1 MDASQYSTNGIN
13 SSATGTG
20 GSYPSPPPAV
30 TPHQLSQHNSQQN
43 SPMPHHTLPPL
54 QPHPSAA
61 MNQMYG
67 SNPHTPRTPAT
78 PNTPTS
84 NAGGNTNG
92 NSMASYP
99 NQAAHAGRG
108 APYQMQANYPPP
120 PQGYATSSG
129 MMPQSTMAHSHPQPI
144 APAPIGGRVPPNLRP
159 MPPGGVMPQ
168 PGVQSPYGP
177 GGMMQQSLPDG
188 DQPTHVVGS
197 QGRRGILPSA
207 PGRPTAPQAGSG
219 TAKSTVIPQKDADG
233 KFPCPH
239 CTKTYLHAKHLKRH
253 LLRHTGDR
261 PYMCVLC
268 RDTFSRSDILK
279 RHFQKCSIRRGN
291 PSGAT
296 HLSHP
301 QAHVKKNAAAQQKA
315 AAVGQDNGDL
325 NHLNGMN
332 NMSADGIV
340 QPFGMMPQ
348 VPEGMANLANDQNQ
362 LSRASSLN
370 RMENGNGQDRRGIP
384 GMPGNP
390 RGGNFEQ
397 GYGGDVQNPMQPG
410 LNQQLPNYN
419 MPPGQNGMPICS
431 LLTQI
436 GVKLEPNPDV
446 SRTEAFPGVK
456 PTEATFTSWGLPA
469 SVPDPFSYI
478 SNQILNF
485 FYPDGSSI
493 THETAGLNLTF
504 SPDNIKDFLEKYT
517 HFHVHFPILH
527 IATFNVA
534 HSYTGLLAGMCC
546 IGACYS
552 DRVSADHVR
561 QMMDFLR
568 SALIRDIQFM
578 SEAFGIPHA
587 GVERTVFDQRA
598 TEELQAAMLMQ
609 IVFLWHGTPTQR
621 QTGFQSFPV
630 VLDRARKL
638 GLLQVSTGA
647 PLVSSLH
654 QSNFSPHNFDVSTF
668 NWDMWVAQE
677 KRIRLMH
684 IIFLCHAALELYFN
698 LDSHLDS
705 FDMQIPLP
713 SDDAAWDS
721 RTSRECEVALGL
733 HGPLLARESNMDGTQ
748 RSTQPIMAQVLR
760 TLFHSSYQVQPGST
774 NLYGKFI
781 LIHGILSSM
790 RKVQLTGNAS
800 FLVNCGTPPLSD
812 WMVADR
818 FDPTTVSGRSTPVE
832 GGCQMAPEVL
842 ALFGVALDKFKANWD
857 ADMVT
862 QFPPNLGPGSA
873 RRYGFSRD
881 GVHFYWMAKFL
892 LKHTQP
898 AHLQQAPDSRFTNVI
913 KLLKS
918 VRAWV
923 MSDGASRGEELG
935 SVGDIDKDFG
945 AMDLTFDM
953 AGLFK
958 PVPEVVATP
967 GIPSVQTNIGG
978 IGGGMI

>member
-13 SSATGTG
+13 SSATGTR

-129 MMPQSTMAHSHPQPI
+129 MMPQSTMAPL
-144 APAPIGGRVPPNLRP
+144 APSAHRTAPIGGRVPPNLRP

-315 AAVGQDNGDL
+315 AALGQDNGDL

-390 RGGNFEQ
+390 RGG
-397 GYGGDVQNPMQPG
+397 
-410 LNQQLPNYN
+410 
-419 MPPGQNGMPICS
+419 
-431 LLTQI
+431 
-436 GVKLEPNPDV
+436 
-446 SRTEAFPGVK
+446 
-456 PTEATFTSWGLPA
+456 
-469 SVPDPFSYI
+469 
-478 SNQILNF
+478 
-485 FYPDGSSI
+485 
-493 THETAGLNLTF
+493 
-504 SPDNIKDFLEKYT
+504 
-517 HFHVHFPILH
+517 FPILH

-621 QTGFQSFPV
+621 
-630 VLDRARKL
+630 
-638 GLLQVSTGA
+638 
-647 PLVSSLH
+647 
-654 QSNFSPHNFDVSTF
+654 
-668 NWDMWVAQE
+668 
-677 KRIRLMH
+677 
-684 IIFLCHAALELYFN
+684 
-698 LDSHLDS
+698 
-705 FDMQIPLP
+705 
-713 SDDAAWDS
+713 
-721 RTSRECEVALGL
+721 
-733 HGPLLARESNMDGTQ
+733 
-748 RSTQPIMAQVLR
+748 
-760 TLFHSSYQVQPGST
+760 
-774 NLYGKFI
+774 
-781 LIHGILSSM
+781 IHGSAPRQFTSP
-790 RKVQLTGNAS
+790 VQL
-800 FLVNCGTPPLSD
+800 F
-812 WMVADR
+812 
-818 FDPTTVSGRSTPVE
+818 
-832 GGCQMAPEVL
+832 
-842 ALFGVALDKFKANWD
+842 
-857 ADMVT
+857 
-862 QFPPNLGPGSA
+862 SA
-873 RRYGFSRD
+873 Q
-881 GVHFYWMAKFL
+881 L
-892 LKHTQP
+892 
-898 AHLQQAPDSRFTNVI
+898 
-913 KLLKS
+913 
-918 VRAWV
+918 
-923 MSDGASRGEELG
+923 
-935 SVGDIDKDFG
+935 
-945 AMDLTFDM
+945 
-953 AGLFK
+953 
-958 PVPEVVATP
+958 
-967 GIPSVQTNIGG
+967 
-978 IGGGMI
+978 